1 MRFFIFLEFEYL
13 YFVQIHNQA
22 AQVSGLETMYWNVFE
37 IQSIFVNKIKP
48 IRLRLP
54 HMLYLSSM
62 SISIPFLWL
71 KAD

>member
-37 IQSIFVNKIKP
+37 IQSIFVNKIKTNKIKTP
-48 IRLRLP
+48 SYALFVK
-54 HMLYLSSM
+54 HVYFYS
-62 SISIPFLWL
+62 FLMV
-71 KAD
+71 KG

>member
-1 MRFFIFLEFEYL
+1 MRFSIFLEFEYF
-13 YFVQIHNQA
+13 YFVQTHNQA
-22 AQVSGLETMYWNVFE
+22 AQVSGLEGCFE

-54 HMLYLSSM
+54 HMLCLSNM

-71 KAD
+71 KAE